1 MAKRR
6 DLAPPR
12 LPANS
17 CQRDCVSQST
27 GSMRMRPPNQPVSSA
42 KTGHSAYME
51 CLGLRSQMACVP
63 PILVLNYKL
72 PAHPEQV
79 KEELEVN
86 ASGSRVCFF

>member
-1 MAKRR
+1 
-6 DLAPPR
+6 
-12 LPANS
+12 
-17 CQRDCVSQST
+17 
-27 GSMRMRPPNQPVSSA
+27 
-42 KTGHSAYME
+42 
-51 CLGLRSQMACVP
+51 MACVP